1 MKYDDALLDE
11 IRSRVDLRRLAER
24 WTGLHRE
31 GNEWQGLCPFHKE
44 KTPSF
49 TVVPEKGFYHCFGC
63 GAHGGAF
70 DFVMETE
77 GLSFREA
84 VEALASDAGIE
95 IPGAAPPKRR
105 TPAPVVAVPEDPREA
120 AARAERKRR
129 RGYRIWCAGVPV
141 AGTLAE
147 VYLTGARGIDRA
159 VYVDSPAL
167 RFGAAVAYWAPIGGK
182 PKPIWTGPALLA
194 AMQYPDGRFA
204 ACHVTYLQPEGAGK
218 LELWEAPGKRR
229 KAKKC
234 MGAPGGAAIRL
245 GPPMEDMVGGEGIET
260 TLSVMD
266 AETVSGWCAYSLDN
280 LAGAGI
286 KDARERDP
294 RDRRKWLP
302 SRLPDMG
309 RPGMQFPPQCRRAT
323 YLGDGDTKDLL
334 MLECKLQR
342 AVARQ
347 IQSGL
352 EADYVVSPEG
362 TDFNDLLRGI
372 RSPLGDGGDGQ
383 EGVLQGAVA

>member
-1 MKYDDALLDE
+1 MNFEPALLDE

-24 WTGLHRE
+24 WTKLHRE
-31 GNEWQGLCPFHKE
+31 GGEWQGLCPFHKE

-49 TVVPEKGFYHCFGC
+49 TVVPDRGFYHCFGC

-84 VEALASDAGIE
+84 VEALASDAGIT

-120 AARAERKRR
+120 EARAARKRR
-129 RGYRIWCAGVPV
+129 RGYEIWCAGAPV

-147 VYLTGARGIDRA
+147 TYLTGARGIDPA

-167 RFGAAVAYWAPIGGK
+167 RFGAAVAYWAPIDGK

-204 ACHVTYLQPEGAGK
+204 ACHVTYLQPDGAGK

-245 GPPMEDMVGGEGIET
+245 GPPMADMVAGEGIET

-286 KDARERDP
+286 REARERDP

-352 EADYVVSPEG
+352 EADYVVSPVG